1 MEAFDNGFR
10 TGPYRNVRPGPEPV
24 IERYR
29 GPACH
34 AGYTQSEDH
43 CLKLYDLAQT
53 WRGANST
60 CTADGGF
67 LAAPKTEDLQQEVLK
82 LVEDI
87 HGGQYW
93 IGLAKTEAGQWEW
106 PDGAVPVFTAWAP
119 GEPNNAGG
127 REDCGELW
135 KSGWNDAP
143 CGNKRYF
150 ICQTEKG
157 AMSKCQQ
164 EAEDQAGRSVH
175 EEDEVF
181 LFCESD
187 GTYSTLQCDG
197 RDVCYCAHPHTGA
210 LFRETEHGWW
220 DFWPEH
226 DCDVYWMDKTEGP
239 ENQQYT
245 GLGCWTDTSDRAIP
259 ILEGTDPRLDGPYQS
274 RQDAIQKCYQV
285 AQSRGFTVF
294 AVQNGGQCFGSANAF
309 NTYNRYGPSTAC
321 AADGE
326 GGPWANEVYQITEPL
341 QWRADRRCGEGFP
354 APGGAPAEW
363 GGFPGAR
370 PGPAR
375 RKPQR
380 WRNDLRCG
388 EGFPAP
394 GGAPAE
400 WGGFPGARRGPG
412 RRKPQR
418 WRADGRCGEV
428 FPAPG
433 GGPAECD
440 PDGPFPCCS
449 PYHYCGSSEQH
460 CNCPGC
466 TDYRLPEDPQET
478 FDCVEGDGPTYRGT
492 LARTQHPQE
501 TFDCVEGDGS
511 TYRGTLARTESG
523 RTCQRWDAQWPHY
536 HGFGSPLEHP
546 ELQAQTRDRSSGSYV
561 PYNLCRPPSL
571 FRENYCRNPDG
582 EATVWCYTTDPYV
595 RWEHCDLPDCDS
607 IHGGP
612 DGEDPGSPEDDCQVG
627 DGSPSVPCL
636 PWDGTYGLTGN
647 YCRNPD
653 GEVGVWCFV
662 DGPAVWELCDVPVC
676 GIRKWL
682 TRHSSWVVSS
692 AGTPHVDNGV
702 TYDAAKVLDGDSATY
717 WNPRGMG
724 RNYNNWYIILDL
736 TAPQTVTRIA
746 VTNFGDTI
754 HDIAAFRLQNSLSAS
769 PYTWE
774 DVKVVGNVQGGTSQ
788 RQEFGGFQGTA
799 RYWRFVV
806 TRTHSGWQPWLSEL
820 DFYGTSGTGSGDVR
834 VSQCAGST
842 TNIARGRSAQQSS
855 QLYGKSAER
864 AVDGNLDGDYYGNS
878 CTHTDMDHQPWW
890 RLDLGASK
898 CVDRVVVTNRMDCC
912 SDRLD
917 GFKVGRIP
925 NRRIPNRRIPNGHIP
940 NRHIPNRRIPN
951 RHIPNRRIPDR
962 HIPNRRI
969 PNRHIPDRHIPNRRI
984 PNTHIPNRHIPNRHI
999 PDRHIPNRHIP
1010 NWHIPNRHI
1019 PNRNIP
1025 KRHIPKHIP
1034 NTHIPN
1040 RHIPNRHISNRRIP
1054 NRHIPNTHIPDRH
1067 IPNRNIPNRRIL
1079 NRHILNRRIPNRRIP
1094 NRHISNRRIP
1104 NRHIPNT
1111 HIPNIHILKQ
1121 NDPSVS
1127 ANPPCGDSQS
1137 AAGRETIPVACGGL
1151 TGRYV
1156 GIALPG
1162 RQYLTLCEVQVFGG
1176 SESSTLPLRHTTPQ
1190 SSVDLGVVWRSGSV
1204 FGPQPRGPRFE
1215 PHLVTD
1221 LVRYTKGTLHDF
1233 PHFTQVE
1240 MNDCLTRVTGSD
1252 LSYRWDLP
1260 PLTSS
1265 PFTFEVKAN
1274 SDVHIALSNQN
1285 SPMDDMYEI
1294 VIGGWENSMSVI
1306 RRKQQGDALASVATP
1321 DILSPYV
1328 YRGFLVSWAAGGA
1341 VSVRR
1346 ETETDPFLT
1355 WTDPD
1360 PLPVS
1365 HVGYS
1370 TGYGSTGT
1378 FIFCPHQGVD
1388 GETEE
1393 CMEGDGETYRG
1404 TVAHTVTGLVCQP
1417 WDSHSPHA
1425 HYHLTPFWYPQAGL
1439 DGNFCRNPDGSGG
1452 PWCYTMDPD
1461 VRWEYCDVPT
1471 CDDGTGP
1478 GTGEDEEGVHQCK
1491 YGAEYSEEAGRCE
1504 CPMACP
1510 LVLSPVCGS
1519 DGKEHSNECVMIRT
1533 GCQSEQEI
1541 HNIGRPPC
1549 PPSVLGSEHCEA
1561 AETDGSGEYHWDLPP
1576 LVTSPFPFEVRA
1588 GSDVYIA
1595 LSAAPGSGRGPTG
1608 GYRVLIGGEAGT
1620 YRGFWLSWAGNGTVA
1635 VGREGETDPVL
1646 QWRDPD
1652 PVPVKHVGYSTGQ
1665 GVTADFRFCGYY
1677 EAKRWREDARC
1688 GADFPAPGA
1697 TPGECDP
1704 KGPHPCCSALGWC
1717 GDTDRYCSC
1726 DGCVDYRQPKA
1737 PEQNDCQVGDG
1748 STYRGEVAVT
1758 SSGRE
1763 CQRWDSDTPHFR
1775 IPDWTR
1781 TTAGIRTASP
1791 GCGATP
1797 WIRTRKWSCAACPRD
1812 GSDKQDE
1819 LGNEIS
1825 YLYRCV
1831 NMRRWPCSARV
1842 PGVSPSCTC
1851 CSYPGGPDCRSPT
1864 AADAVRD
1871 RCEGR
1876 RACSVPADHA
1886 VFGDPCFGV
1895 SKYLLVKYGCVG
1907 GENSTGA
1914 YSPPGDDD
1922 ISRRIKTTTRKTSDV
1937 AVSGTT
1943 KVPAVMNSKGALEGD
1958 NKKGSEDKTDDENTK
1973 PDDVSRQNVIIYVVI
1988 GIVAVAVPL
1997 GIAAFVKVFLCAKP
2011 VDKAVTPDP
2020 SPVHFTPGSGD
2031 ATITFDNPHY
2041 DMSPTAPSYVQMK
2054 E

>member
-1 MEAFDNGFR
+1 MSRQSRKPSR
-10 TGPYRNVRPGPEPV
+10 TRPGSDRFGASCGLSGRMWRGAAIGLCPWFVVFMLGLAWADHLQNNHTAVTAQSEC
-24 IERYR
+24 EREASHGELLAWLGVEVPQCTADGSYNTTQCWALMAECFCADPQDGRLYYETETPR
-29 GPACH
+29 GEEMRHDCHVYWHTPHPATCH

-82 LVEDI
+82 LLEDI

-157 AMSKCQQ
+157 ARSKCQQ

-175 EEDEVF
+175 DEGEIF

-187 GTYSTLQCDG
+187 GTYRTLQCDG
-197 RDVCYCAHPHTGA
+197 RDVCYCAHPRTGA

-245 GLGCWTDTSDRAIP
+245 GLGCWADTSDRAIP

-326 GGPWANEVYQITEPL
+326 GGPWANEVYQITEP
-341 QWRADRRCGEGFP
+341 
-354 APGGAPAEW
+354 
-363 GGFPGAR
+363 
-370 PGPAR
+370 
-375 RKPQR
+375 
-380 WRNDLRCG
+380 
-388 EGFPAP
+388 
-394 GGAPAE
+394 
-400 WGGFPGARRGPG
+400 
-412 RRKPQR
+412 QR
-418 WRADGRCGEV
+418 WRADGRCGEG

-449 PYHYCGSSEQH
+449 PYHYCGSSHQH
-460 CNCPGC
+460 CDCPGC

-478 FDCVEGDGPTYRGT
+478 FDCVEGDGSTYRGT
-492 LARTQHPQE
+492 LARTQHPQG
-501 TFDCVEGDGS
+501 TYDCMEGDGS
-511 TYRGTLARTESG
+511 TYRGTLATTESG
-523 RTCQRWDAQWPHY
+523 RTCQRWDAQWPHI
-536 HGFGSPLEHP
+536 HGFGSPMEHP
-546 ELQAQTRDRSSGSYV
+546 ELQ
-561 PYNLCRPPSL
+561 
-571 FRENYCRNPDG
+571 ENYCRNPDG
-582 EATVWCYTTDPYV
+582 EPTVWCYTTDPYV
-595 RWEHCDLPDCDS
+595 RWEHCELPDCDS

-612 DGEDPGSPEDDCQVG
+612 DGEDPGSPVDDCHVG
-627 DGSPSVPCL
+627 DGSSYRGTADTTRSGQPCL

-662 DGPAVWELCDVPVC
+662 DGPGVWELCDVPVC
-676 GIRKWL
+676 GEWL

-692 AGTPHVDNGV
+692 AGTPWVDNGV
-702 TYDAAKVLDGDSATY
+702 TYDAAKALDGDSATY

-736 TAPQTVTRIA
+736 TASHTVTRIA
-746 VTNFGDTI
+746 LNNFGDTT
-754 HDIAAFRLQNSLSAS
+754 HDIAAFSLQKSLSTS
-769 PYTWE
+769 PYNWE
-774 DVKVVGNVQGGTSQ
+774 EVVSVGNLQGGTNI

-806 TRTHSGWQPWLSEL
+806 TQTHSGWQPWLSEL
-820 DFYGTSGTGSGDVR
+820 DLYGTSGTGSGDVR

-917 GFKVGRIP
+917 GFKVYVG
-925 NRRIPNRRIPNGHIP
+925 
-940 NRHIPNRRIPN
+940 
-951 RHIPNRRIPDR
+951 D
-962 HIPNRRI
+962 
-969 PNRHIPDRHIPNRRI
+969 
-984 PNTHIPNRHIPNRHI
+984 
-999 PDRHIPNRHIP
+999 
-1010 NWHIPNRHI
+1010 
-1019 PNRNIP
+1019 
-1025 KRHIPKHIP
+1025 
-1034 NTHIPN
+1034 
-1040 RHIPNRHISNRRIP
+1040 
-1054 NRHIPNTHIPDRH
+1054 
-1067 IPNRNIPNRRIL
+1067 
-1079 NRHILNRRIPNRRIP
+1079 
-1094 NRHISNRRIP
+1094 
-1104 NRHIPNT
+1104 
-1111 HIPNIHILKQ
+1111 
-1121 NDPSVS
+1121 DPSVS
-1127 ANPPCGDSQS
+1127 ANPPCGEEQS
-1137 AAGRETIPVACGGL
+1137 AAGKETIPVACGGL

-1162 RQYLTLCEVQVFGG
+1162 WQYLTLCEVQVFG
-1176 SESSTLPLRHTTPQ
+1176 
-1190 SSVDLGVVWRSGSV
+1190 D
-1204 FGPQPRGPRFE
+1204 
-1215 PHLVTD
+1215 
-1221 LVRYTKGTLHDF
+1221 
-1233 PHFTQVE
+1233 
-1240 MNDCLTRVTGSD
+1240 DCLTRVTGSD

-1265 PFTFEVKAN
+1265 PFTFEVKAG

-1346 ETETDPFLT
+1346 QTEADPFLT

-1404 TVAHTVTGLVCQP
+1404 NVARTVTGLVCQR

-1425 HYHLTPFWYPQAGL
+1425 HFAITPFWYPQSGL

-1452 PWCYTMDPD
+1452 PWCYTTDPD

-1478 GTGEDEEGVHQCK
+1478 GTGEDEEGILTHD
-1491 YGAEYSEEAGRCE
+1491 E
-1504 CPMACP
+1504 
-1510 LVLSPVCGS
+1510 
-1519 DGKEHSNECVMIRT
+1519 
-1533 GCQSEQEI
+1533 
-1541 HNIGRPPC
+1541 
-1549 PPSVLGSEHCEA
+1549 
-1561 AETDGSGEYHWDLPP
+1561 
-1576 LVTSPFPFEVRA
+1576 
-1588 GSDVYIA
+1588 
-1595 LSAAPGSGRGPTG
+1595 
-1608 GYRVLIGGEAGT
+1608 

-1652 PVPVKHVGYSTGQ
+1652 PVPVQHVGYSSGQ
-1665 GVTADFRFCGYY
+1665 GVRADFRFCGYY
-1677 EAKRWREDARC
+1677 EAQRWRDDARC
-1688 GADFPAPGA
+1688 GADYPAPGA

-1737 PEQNDCQVGDG
+1737 PEQKDCQVGDG

-1763 CQRWDSDTPHFR
+1763 CQRWDSDYPHFTWF
-1775 IPDWTR
+1775 ISPFWYPDSGLDQNYCRNPDGQSGVWCYTMD
-1781 TTAGIRTASP
+1781 P
-1791 GCGATP
+1791 DKEMELCGVP
-1797 WIRTRKWSCAACPRD
+1797 KCGD

-1819 LGNEIS
+1819 LGVPIQTSQVCEYEKMTLQCPGTRRLAIVHV
-1825 YLYRCV
+1825 LFGRTAAEPRCGGGGGGTY
-1831 NMRRWPCSARV
+1831 
-1842 PGVSPSCTC
+1842 PGGGGG
-1851 CSYPGGPDCRSPT
+1851 SYPGGADCRSPT

-1871 RCEGR
+1871 RCQGR
-1876 RACSVPADHA
+1876 RACSVPADHT

-1907 GENSTGA
+1907 EENSTGA
-1914 YSPPGDDD
+1914 YSPPDDDD
-1922 ISRRIKTTTRKTSDV
+1922 ISRRIKTTTRKTVDV

-1958 NKKGSEDKTDDENTK
+1958 NKKGSGDKTDDENTK

-1988 GIVAVAVPL
+1988 GIAVVAVPL